1 MLHNEKQSESLCRM
15 VLKYKN
21 IIWILNKQIELHSKA
36 RWCWV
41 DNEFICVYEMIPKG
55 AEHLFTP
62 QQLLNKINKDA
73 DITKE

>member
-1 MLHNEKQSESLCRM
+1 M

-21 IIWILNKQIELHSKA
+21 IIWILNKQIELKSKA

-41 DNEFICVYEMIPKG
+41 GNEFICIYEMIPKG

-62 QQLLNKINKDA
+62 EQLLNKINKDA
-73 DITKE
+73 DIAKE